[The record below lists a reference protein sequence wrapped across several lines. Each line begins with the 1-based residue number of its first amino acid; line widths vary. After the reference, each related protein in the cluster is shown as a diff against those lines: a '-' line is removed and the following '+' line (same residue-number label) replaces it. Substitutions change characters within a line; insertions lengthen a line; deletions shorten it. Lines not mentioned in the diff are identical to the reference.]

1 MSTPSPPDT
10 ATTPDALRRVVREKY
25 AEIAT
30 GGGAS
35 GTTSCCAPGSCG
47 CGGDGTEGVPVTMA
61 EDYATLPGYVPDA
74 DLGLGCG
81 LPTEHAGIAP
91 GATVLDLGS
100 GAGNDAF
107 VARAL
112 VGEAGRVIGVDMTP
126 EMVALARRNAERLG
140 YANVEFRLGEIEALP
155 VDRDS
160 VDVVVSNCVLNL
172 VPEKERAFAET
183 YRVLRP
189 GGHFCVSDI
198 VTRGELPES
207 ARRVAELYAGCVSG
221 AVDEAAYLEGLRAAG
236 FEGVR
241 VVKAREIA
249 IPDEALAPYL
259 APDEIA
265 RLRAAGTAVVSVTVI
280 GTKPGGAVASAEPSA
295 EAAEPAGACCGPD
308 CCGA

>member
-1 MSTPSPPDT
+1 MNPTS
-10 ATTPDALRRVVREKY
+10 TPDASSTPAALHRVVREKY
-25 AEIAT
+25 AEIAL
-30 GGGAS
+30 GGPTT
-35 GTTSCCAPGSCG
+35 GTTSCCGPSCG
-47 CGGDGTEGVPVTMA
+47 CGGDGASAEGVPVAMA
-61 EDYATLPGYVPDA
+61 EDYAALPGYVPEA

-81 LPTEHAGIAP
+81 LPTEHAGITP
-91 GATVLDLGS
+91 GDTVLDLGS

-112 VGEAGRVIGVDMTP
+112 VGESGRVIGVDMTP
-126 EMVALARRNAERLG
+126 EMVALARRNTEKLG

-155 VDRDS
+155 VDRDA

-172 VPEKERAFAET
+172 VPEKARAFAET

-198 VTRGELPES
+198 VTRGELPAS

-221 AVDEAAYLEGLRAAG
+221 AVDEAAYLDGLRAAG

-259 APDEIA
+259 APEEIA
-265 RLRAAGTAVVSVTVI
+265 ALRAAGTAVVSVTVV
-280 GTKPGGAVASAEPSA
+280 GAKPVAAPS
-295 EAAEPAGACCGPD
+295 
-308 CCGA
+308 